1 MLYEAVNPGALRS
14 WCGPTVIAAITGLA
28 IPSVK
33 ARIKKVRGH
42 NGPVKGTHTWE
53 VRKVLEEL
61 GYQMEHQPLYRN
73 GALRAGGLK
82 LTLAQWLKR
91 PRDMEAAYI
100 LEVTNHWVAVKGRW
114 FCDTYTKGVPVR
126 CTQAPRKRKRVCN
139 VYKVTP
145 VRR

>member
-42 NGPVKGTHTWE
+42 NGPVRGTST
-53 VRKVLEEL
+53 
-61 GYQMEHQPLYRN
+61 GD
-73 GALRAGGLK
+73 LRATLMSFGYLMTQVYCSE
-82 LTLAQWLKR
+82 LTREPAPTLAQWLKK
-91 PRDMEAAYI
+91 PRDMDAPYI
-100 LEVTNHWVAVKGRW
+100 VNVTGHWVVVKGRW
-114 FCDTYTKGVPVR
+114 FCDTFTKGVPVR
-126 CTQAPRKRKRVCN
+126 ASKAPGRRKRVCN